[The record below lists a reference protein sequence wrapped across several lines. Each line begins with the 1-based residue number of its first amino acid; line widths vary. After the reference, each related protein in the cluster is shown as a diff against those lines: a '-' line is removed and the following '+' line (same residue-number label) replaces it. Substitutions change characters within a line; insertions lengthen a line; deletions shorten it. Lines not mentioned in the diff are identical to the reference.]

1 MMYTIDGRRI
11 QDEDDTNGWYT
22 INNYLF
28 NNYISTTERI
38 MGFYI
43 NSQSSVHWKQPANKL
58 N

>member
-43 NSQSSVHWKQPANKL
+43 N
-58 N
+58 